1 MRQHRRPQNRLHEP
15 VSAVPDWRRTAQ
27 QPLLGTY
34 PYILTTGGLLET
46 DVFSWYSND
55 VARGGGSI
63 LDHCVVQGSD
73 RVEGSDDA
81 YGGGNEL
88 VRLRRA

>member
-1 MRQHRRPQNRLHEP
+1 
-15 VSAVPDWRRTAQ
+15 
-27 QPLLGTY
+27 
-34 PYILTTGGLLET
+34 
-46 DVFSWYSND
+46 
-55 VARGGGSI
+55 
-63 LDHCVVQGSD
+63 VQGSD